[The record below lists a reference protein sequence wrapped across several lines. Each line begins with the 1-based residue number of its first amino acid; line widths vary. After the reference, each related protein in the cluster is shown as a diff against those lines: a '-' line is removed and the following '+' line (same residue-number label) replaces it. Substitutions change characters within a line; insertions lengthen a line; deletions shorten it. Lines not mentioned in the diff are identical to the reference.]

1 MFFLVK
7 KEIQLAIKDFID
19 HKSNKDQFNRKV

>member
-7 KEIQLAIKDFID
+7 KEIIYLSLATIL
-19 HKSNKDQFNRKV
+19 NKRSGGREIEI